1 MALVWEADAPDALE
15 VCAKCEDKYLWWQSA
30 NHRSICEGE

>member
-1 MALVWEADAPDALE
+1 MAIVWKANVPDALE
-15 VCAKCEDKYLWWQSA
+15 VCDKCKDEYLWWQSA